1 MPRFDDN
8 PDNEK
13 AGVGDAA
20 GGHAHDGDL
29 KHDDHNH
36 EGGADTAHDH
46 SAGES
51 HDHEIVD
58 GELTLA
64 DGQAHFLDPGHLFHH
79 VQDSYH
85 FELPEFMG
93 SYHTNEHGHELPGVS
108 VPNLTMLPKGYGKMS
123 KFMFLELVAA
133 LLVVAA
139 FVWLARKVKNG
150 DRPKGKIWNLLETF
164 VVFIRDEIVVPT
176 MGKADA
182 RRFLPF
188 LLTMFFFILALN
200 LLGMVP
206 FLGSATG
213 SLAVTAVLAILTFGV
228 TVGSGIKKM
237 GAVGFLKAQVPHM
250 DLPKPL
256 AMILIPAIWVI
267 EMFGLFV
274 KHGVLAIRLFA
285 NMFAGHLVLAIF
297 IAFIGVVS
305 MSTWYYFVAPV
316 AILGSVALGLLEL
329 FVAFLQAYVFTF
341 LASLFIGSAQH
352 AH

>member
-1 MPRFDDN
+1 MPRIDDN
-8 PDNEK
+8 SHDEDVV
-13 AGVGDAA
+13 GGDAA
-20 GGHAHDGDL
+20 GEHAHDGEAVHVD
-29 KHDDHNH
+29 HDHD
-36 EGGADTAHDH
+36 AHDH
-46 SAGES
+46 VAG
-51 HDHEIVD
+51 DH
-58 GELTLA
+58 ELTLA

-85 FELPEFMG
+85 IELPKFMG
-93 SYHTNEHGHELPGVS
+93 SYFTDDHGHQTAGVE
-108 VPNLTMLPKGYGKMS
+108 VPNLTLLPKGYGKMS
-123 KFMFLELVAA
+123 KFMLLELIAA
-133 LLVVAA
+133 LLIVAA
-139 FVWLARKVKNG
+139 FVWLACKVKNG

-164 VVFIRDEIVVPT
+164 VVFIRDEIVEPA
-176 MGKADA
+176 MGKSDA

-188 LLTMFFFILALN
+188 LLTLFFFILVLN
-200 LLGMVP
+200 LLGMIP

-256 AMILIPAIWVI
+256 AMVLIPAIWVI

-297 IAFIGVVS
+297 LAFIGVVS
-305 MSTWYYFVAPV
+305 VSNWFYFVTPV
-316 AILGSVALGLLEL
+316 AVLGSVALSLLEL